1 MNPITL
7 ALYAGLVFSEN
18 GSTVTKL
25 SPPSS
30 SAAMLSTVTHCW
42 TMSFR
47 MFPDSLMIR
56 QCLESRPLPCMVPKR
71 VATAPTLSPTLGSM
85 TVYRMDHV
93 GVVVEDLPA
102 AIAFFVELGLELEGQ
117 TTVEDEWADK
127 LIGLEGVRSD
137 IAMLRTPDGHSRVEV
152 SMFHSPVATSGP
164 PRAPVNV
171 PGISRLTF
179 VV

>member
-1 MNPITL
+1 
-7 ALYAGLVFSEN
+7 
-18 GSTVTKL
+18 
-25 SPPSS
+25 
-30 SAAMLSTVTHCW
+30 
-42 TMSFR
+42 
-47 MFPDSLMIR
+47 
-56 QCLESRPLPCMVPKR
+56 
-71 VATAPTLSPTLGSM
+71 
-85 TVYRMDHV
+85 MDHV

-171 PGISRLTF
+171 PGIPRLTF
-179 VV
+179 VVDDVNGVFDRLRPHGAELVGEVAKYEDIYRYGYVRGPAGVIIGLVEELG